1 MTKPKKF
8 KLFANC
14 IPVKGISRSLI
25 CDLQR
30 NDYEL
35 IPTSLCEILLR
46 FPVFDLTDLIAVY
59 GESEQETLSEYIQFL
74 ENNSF
79 GFWTDQPE
87 LFPSLSL
94 DWQHRSPITNSIIDS
109 DQDSTHDF
117 SDLFQQLENVH
128 CEHLLL
134 RFFAPVTAE
143 KLIEIVELL
152 DRSCITSIDLS
163 IPYDPAY
170 NELDYRSF
178 LRRFQRIT
186 QLIIHS
192 SPENK
197 SFNDPVNKFDLI
209 ALIYTTQTISN
220 ETHCGIIHPGY
231 FATNLP
237 NFLES
242 QKHNSCLNRK
252 ISIDKTGRICNCPS
266 LPNKFGN
273 VKETPL
279 KNVLIDPAF
288 TMPWF
293 VDKSRISTCKVCEF
307 RFICTDCRA
316 FTENNQ
322 PMGKPSKCGYDPY
335 SGNWKEV

>member
-35 IPTSLCEILLR
+35 IPTSLCDILLR
-46 FPVFDLTDLIAVY
+46 FPIFDLSDLIAVY
-59 GESEQETLSEYIQFL
+59 GESEQETLTEYIQFL
-74 ENNSF
+74 QDNSF

-87 LFPSLSL
+87 LFPALSMA
-94 DWQHRSPITNSIIDS
+94 WQSASPISNAIIDS
-109 DQDSTHDF
+109 DQDSTHNF
-117 SDLFQQLENVH
+117 ADLFQQLENLK
-128 CEHLLL
+128 CEHVLL
-134 RFFAPVTAE
+134 RFFAPIEAE

-152 DRSCITSIDLS
+152 DRSSITSIDLS
-163 IPYDPAY
+163 IPYDPDFTD
-170 NELDYRSF
+170 EDYRSF
-178 LRRFQRIT
+178 LRRFPRIT

-197 SFNDPVNKFDLI
+197 SFTEAEHRYDLM

-220 ETHCGIIHPGY
+220 ETHCGVIHPGY
-231 FATNLP
+231 FVTNLP

-242 QKHNSCLNRK
+242 QKHNSCLNGK
-252 ISIDKTGRICNCPS
+252 ISINKNGQICNCPS
-266 LPNKFGN
+266 MPTKFGN
-273 VKETPL
+273 AKETTL
-279 KNVLIDPAF
+279 KNVLTDPTF
-288 TMPWF
+288 TAPWS
-293 VDKSRISTCKVCEF
+293 VDKSQIETCRVCEF

-316 FTENNQ
+316 FTENNH
-322 PMGKPSKCGYDPY
+322 PLGKPSKCGYDPY
-335 SGNWKEV
+335 SGNWEKV